1 MSKTAAE
8 LKTELLK
15 INRKPYPAY
24 KSLKGEY
31 QFEKYTLFIDHVQG
45 DPFASP
51 SRLHVFL
58 NGKQTGIPKNFCD
71 NMDKR
76 IAFADYCLRSF
87 GKSVSK
93 YSFQAKG
100 SGKSGL
106 ISVSQC
112 GQQVLERTSCRLK
125 EDGSLLLRMEIGFP
139 ANGRTINSNELIK
152 ILFEYL
158 PAAVEQS
165 LVFSNMDQG
174 KVKKALELYEDQTA
188 LLAICKENGWIAF
201 VADGSILPRTSGVS
215 EKPMK
220 EAVSFY
226 SPESMKEEIILPHR
240 GKLSGMAVK
249 EGITLIVG
257 GGYHGKSTLLNALES
272 GIYHHIAGDGR
283 EYIVTDESAFKIRA
297 EDGRSISGTDI
308 SMFISDLPNGRDTG
322 CFWTE
327 DASGSTSQAANVS
340 EALLSGSKVLLM
352 DEDTSATNF
361 MVRDGLMA
369 EVIAKEKEPIT
380 PFIDRVREL
389 YEKHGVSTVIVAG
402 SSGAY
407 FYIADKIIQMDHYK
421 AVDITEKVRRICP
434 LRGNVEEKKEDDKK
448 AVGLMTNRKRFVK
461 LMPLERK
468 KGQLKAK
475 QYGID
480 SFSVGKETME
490 IRGLEQLKD
499 YEQTTTLAYL
509 LKYTLE
515 MMEKAKKQETL
526 EYYLQKTWDTYEK
539 GGMEMILASKELP
552 ADYAK
557 VRKQDYYACFYRYRG
572 LKRI

>member
-1 MSKTAAE
+1 MRTAAE
-8 LKTELLK
+8 LKAELLK

-24 KSLKGEY
+24 KGLKGEY
-31 QFEKYTLFIDHVQG
+31 KFDKYLLSIDHVQG

-58 NGKQTGIPKNFCD
+58 SGKQTGIPKDYCD
-71 NMDKR
+71 NVDKR
-76 IAFADYCLRSF
+76 TAFADYCLRNF

-112 GQQVLERTSCRLK
+112 GQQVLERTSCRIGA
-125 EDGSLLLRMEIGFP
+125 DGSLLLRMEIGFP

-152 ILFEYL
+152 ILYDYL
-158 PAAVEQS
+158 PAAVEKS
-165 LVFSNMDQG
+165 LVFSNMNQL
-174 KVKKALELYEDQTA
+174 KVKRVLELYEDQIA
-188 LLAICKENGWIAF
+188 LREICRRKGWIAF
-201 VADGSILPRTSGVS
+201 VADGSVLPRTSGVS

-220 EAVSFY
+220 DAVPFY
-226 SPESMKEEIILPHR
+226 APESMKEEVILPYK
-240 GKLSGMAVK
+240 GKLSGMAIK
-249 EGITLIVG
+249 EGVTLIVG
-257 GGYHGKSTLLNALES
+257 GGYHGKSTLLNALEA
-272 GIYHHIAGDGR
+272 GIYHHIEGDGR
-283 EYIVTDESAFKIRA
+283 EYIMTDESAFKIRA

-308 SMFISDLPNGRDTG
+308 SMFISDLPNGRDTS

-340 EALLSGSKVLLM
+340 EALMSGAKALFM

-361 MVRDGLMA
+361 MVRDELMA
-369 EVIAKEKEPIT
+369 KVIVKEKEPIT

-389 YEKHGVSTVIVAG
+389 YEKHSVSTMIVAG

-407 FYIADKIIQMDHYK
+407 FSIADKILQMDHYK
-421 AVDITEKVRRICP
+421 AVDITDQVREICQIKESVSDNRNLNP
-434 LRGNVEEKKEDDKK
+434 LIS
-448 AVGLMTNRKRFVK
+448 NRKRMIGLK
-461 LMPLERK
+461 PLERK

-475 QYGID
+475 QYSIE
-480 SFSVGKETME
+480 SFAVGNETLD

-509 LKYTLE
+509 TKYSLE
-515 MMEKAKKQETL
+515 KMEQAKGKETL
-526 EYYLQKTWDTYEK
+526 ECILEKTWEIYERK
-539 GGMEMILASKELP
+539 GMEGILSSQNMP

-557 VRKQDYYACFYRYRG
+557 VRKQDYYACFHRYRG
-572 LKRI
+572 FFRV